1 MEEEVKKEFAKLRVE
16 TQNQY
21 EDALRTIE
29 DDVAS
34 FKAKVTSD
42 LAEMATR
49 MKDVFEGYDERIKG
63 HVKFTAEVVEKVEK
77 NFVRGNEIILDKISD
92 LEKKLVAR
100 LDGLG
105 K

>member
-1 MEEEVKKEFAKLRVE
+1 MDEEVKKEFEKLRE
-16 TQNQY
+16 EMQNQY

-34 FKAKVTSD
+34 FKAKVSD
-42 LAEMATR
+42 DM
-49 MKDVFEGYDERIKG
+49 KG
-63 HVKFTAEVVEKVEK
+63 HVEFTAEVVEKVEK
-77 NFVRGNEIILDKISD
+77 NIVRGNEIILDEISD

-100 LDGLG
+100 LDGLE

>member
-1 MEEEVKKEFAKLRVE
+1 MDEEVTKEFEKLRE
-16 TQNQY
+16 EMQNQY

-34 FKAKVTSD
+34 FMAKVSD
-42 LAEMATR
+42 DM
-49 MKDVFEGYDERIKG
+49 KG
-63 HVKFTAEVVEKVEK
+63 HVEFTAEVVEKVEK
-77 NFVRGNEIILDKISD
+77 NIVRGNEIILDEISD

>member
-1 MEEEVKKEFAKLRVE
+1 MDEEVKKEFEKLRE
-16 TQNQY
+16 EMQNQY

-34 FKAKVTSD
+34 FKAKVSD
-42 LAEMATR
+42 DM
-49 MKDVFEGYDERIKG
+49 KG
-63 HVKFTAEVVEKVEK
+63 HVEFTAEVVEKVEK
-77 NFVRGNEIILDKISD
+77 NIVRGNEIILDEISD

-100 LDGLG
+100 LDELG

>member
-1 MEEEVKKEFAKLRVE
+1 MDEEVKKEFEKLRE
-16 TQNQY
+16 EMQNQY

-34 FKAKVTSD
+34 FKAKVSD
-42 LAEMATR
+42 DM
-49 MKDVFEGYDERIKG
+49 KG
-63 HVKFTAEVVEKVEK
+63 HVEFTAEVVEKVEK
-77 NFVRGNEIILDKISD
+77 NIVRGNEIILDEISD